1 MNGGRPVS
9 SSYSRQP
16 AEYRSLRES
25 TRSPRACSGDR
36 YWAVPMTWAVWVM
49 VACASLIARAMP
61 KSMTLT
67 SPLRVDSR
75 SDLYSTGCLLYELLT
90 GRPPFTGD
98 SPVAIAYQ
106 HVRENPIPPS
116 RVDPDVP
123 SWADAIVLKAMAKSP
138 ADRYQ
143 TAADMRADLQRAAS
157 GLPVAAAPP
166 TRVEMYPNTQRMGS
180 DPMMTGGT
188 SAIPPVADYEY
199 AGQGYDR
206 GRGGG
211 WHRWIPW
218 VLGLVLVLGVVIGV
232 AYYLL
237 AGGKTYSVPLV
248 NNQPVATAQRDIA
261 QQHLRSTVVDQAS
274 ASVGKGLVISSNPPE
289 GNNVAANTL
298 VTLYVSTGAAPVSV
312 PYLVGQQENQAQS
325 TLQAKGFQV
334 IVKTDPTS
342 TSPSGTVV
350 SQSPSGGTAARG
362 STVTLTVS
370 GGAVS
375 VPSVIGDSQQTANQ
389 ILTTAGFAV
398 NVQQGSGPS
407 QYANGTVFS
416 QQPNSNS
423 MEAKGSTVTIF
434 VQNGASPSPS
444 PSPSPPPTSAPPT
457 PTPSFSDPLDPGL

>member
-1 MNGGRPVS
+1 
-9 SSYSRQP
+9 
-16 AEYRSLRES
+16 
-25 TRSPRACSGDR
+25 
-36 YWAVPMTWAVWVM
+36 
-49 VACASLIARAMP
+49 
-61 KSMTLT
+61 
-67 SPLRVDSR
+67 
-75 SDLYSTGCLLYELLT
+75 
-90 GRPPFTGD
+90 
-98 SPVAIAYQ
+98 
-106 HVRENPIPPS
+106 
-116 RVDPDVP
+116 
-123 SWADAIVLKAMAKSP
+123 MAKSP

-180 DPMMTGGT
+180 DPMTGGT

-206 GRGGG
+206 GGGG
-211 WHRWIPW
+211 HRWIPW

-444 PSPSPPPTSAPPT
+444 PSPSAPPTSAPPT

>member
-1 MNGGRPVS
+1 MVTRNGDVK
-9 SSYSRQP
+9 
-16 AEYRSLRES
+16 
-25 TRSPRACSGDR
+25 
-36 YWAVPMTWAVWVM
+36 VM
-49 VACASLIARAMP
+49 DFGIARAM
-61 KSMTLT
+61 SDAQATMTQTAQVIGTAQYL
-67 SPLRVDSR
+67 SPEQARGERVDSR

-123 SWADAIVLKAMAKSP
+123 AWADAIVLKAMAKSP

-143 TAADMRADLQRAAS
+143 TAGDMRADLQRAAS

-166 TRVEMYPNTQRMGS
+166 TRVDMYQNTQRMGS
-180 DPMMTGGT
+180 DPMTGRT

-211 WHRWIPW
+211 GHRWIPW

-248 NNQPVATAQRDIA
+248 NNQPVAVAKQEIIA
-261 QQHLRSTVVDQAS
+261 NHLRYAVAYEAS
-274 ASVGKGLVISSNPPE
+274 SAVAKGLVIGSNPAQ

-298 VTLYVSTGAAPVSV
+298 VTLDVSTGAAQVTVPSV
-312 PYLVGQQENQAQS
+312 VGQQETAAQNE
-325 TLQAKGFQV
+325 LQSKGFQV
-334 IVKTDPTS
+334 SVKPDPTS
-342 TSPSGTVV
+342 TQPSGTVI
-350 SQSPSGGTAARG
+350 SQSPSGGTAAPG
-362 STVTLTVS
+362 STVTITVS
-370 GGAVS
+370 GGAVP
-375 VPSVIGDSQQTANQ
+375 VPSVVGDSQQTANN

-398 NVQQGSGPS
+398 SVQQGSGPS

-416 QQPNSNS
+416 QQPAASS
-423 MEAKGSTVTIF
+423 TEPKGATITIF

-444 PSPSPPPTSAPPT
+444 VTPSSSSPTPSPSGSGG
-457 PTPSFSDPLDPGL
+457 LLPGF